1 MEYVVGGARFKYLA
15 VCSLHVPVKETVGRN
30 GGVELGA
37 RGLCILGTPYI
48 SSQA

>member
-1 MEYVVGGARFKYLA
+1 M
-15 VCSLHVPVKETVGRN
+15 PVKETIGRN

-37 RGLCILGTPYI
+37 RGLCILGTLYI